1 MEVEDRAGIEGPPL
15 KAGFDELLAAPAG
28 DDAAAPTAT
37 LVRASAAYESR
48 DDRFLLKSKDY
59 DRQYAQLYF
68 YRLQQMRG
76 AVEAAAR
83 RAWPGVPVVRIL
95 SVPEEGEV
103 AVVGTLYKEMKLKPS
118 ILDEYVKDRALSAQL
133 GRARFTQPEDRLVL
147 EDEGARLT
155 LCGEALPVG
164 QCVTGV
170 VAAVRGCVQPNGD
183 FEVAE
188 VAFAGLPPQPPLPA
202 VGEDKY
208 VALVSGLGVGDGE
221 SSPLRLQLLLDY
233 LGGLLGGDAERSG
246 VVGRVARV
254 VVAGGLLKTSSALS
268 QPTAYASVRQQ
279 AAAVGPIRDA
289 DMSLAELAAA
299 VPVDVMPG
307 AGDPANYTLPQQ
319 PLHRC
324 LLPGAAAY
332 SSLHRSPNPH
342 DFAVDGV
349 AFLGTSGQNVDDVF
363 RYSDIQDRAGILG
376 ALMRWRHLAP
386 TAPDTLAA
394 YPYFESDPFILD
406 ACPHVLFAG
415 GQPAFETALVEG
427 GSGPGEEGGKRA
439 VRVVAVPN
447 FCTTGCVVLV
457 NLATLACHPVYFDA
471 ELQG

>member
-1 MEVEDRAGIEGPPL
+1 
-15 KAGFDELLAAPAG
+15 
-28 DDAAAPTAT
+28 
-37 LVRASAAYESR
+37 
-48 DDRFLLKSKDY
+48 
-59 DRQYAQLYF
+59 
-68 YRLQQMRG
+68 
-76 AVEAAAR
+76 
-83 RAWPGVPVVRIL
+83 
-95 SVPEEGEV
+95 
-103 AVVGTLYKEMKLKPS
+103 
-118 ILDEYVKDRALSAQL
+118 
-133 GRARFTQPEDRLVL
+133 
-147 EDEGARLT
+147 
-155 LCGEALPVG
+155 
-164 QCVTGV
+164 
-170 VAAVRGCVQPNGD
+170 
-183 FEVAE
+183 
-188 VAFAGLPPQPPLPA
+188 
-202 VGEDKY
+202 
-208 VALVSGLGVGDGE
+208 
-221 SSPLRLQLLLDY
+221 
-233 LGGLLGGDAERSG
+233 
-246 VVGRVARV
+246 
-254 VVAGGLLKTSSALS
+254 
-268 QPTAYASVRQQ
+268 
-279 AAAVGPIRDA
+279 
-289 DMSLAELAAA
+289 MSLAELAAA

-363 RYSDIQDRAGILG
+363 RWGGARGGPPRRRAWGRGPRRFRRHVHACCTSLLACFAACAPPLPTVPSSTMPALSCPCRYSDIQDRAGILG